1 MDELLVPND
10 APQPL
15 WPVISQLRRS
25 KRRSKSESFDVAERQ
40 MSPEMDGSKT
50 AAVDSLQ
57 VDKPSNAQTVKL
69 PPKSLIEK
77 WGLREWWPRRGDHE
91 NSFLV
96 ETKQSEL
103 DVKSELKSRA
113 SESFDVVEIEI
124 SPETDGSKTAAVDSL
139 RVNRTSSALTVELP
153 PKSLIEKRG
162 LRELV
167 VRLQRIDVPKMVQ
180 YK

>member
-1 MDELLVPND
+1 MSPAIMRKNLQSLRYRFLPSTGCPFSCSLLFTSRLQISGLTHPAGKEDGRMDELLVPND

-25 KRRSKSESFDVAERQ
+25 KTRSKSESFDVAERQ

-77 WGLREWWPRRGDHE
+77 WGLRELVAQTRRSRKFFPRG
-91 NSFLV
+91 NQ
-96 ETKQSEL
+96 TK
-103 DVKSELKSRA
+103 
-113 SESFDVVEIEI
+113 
-124 SPETDGSKTAAVDSL
+124 
-139 RVNRTSSALTVELP
+139 
-153 PKSLIEKRG
+153 
-162 LRELV
+162 
-167 VRLQRIDVPKMVQ
+167 
-180 YK
+180 

>member
-25 KRRSKSESFDVAERQ
+25 KTRSKSESFDVAERQ

-77 WGLREWWPRRGDHE
+77 WGLRELVAQTRRSRKFFPRG
-91 NSFLV
+91 NQ
-96 ETKQSEL
+96 TK
-103 DVKSELKSRA
+103 
-113 SESFDVVEIEI
+113 
-124 SPETDGSKTAAVDSL
+124 
-139 RVNRTSSALTVELP
+139 
-153 PKSLIEKRG
+153 
-162 LRELV
+162 
-167 VRLQRIDVPKMVQ
+167 
-180 YK
+180 